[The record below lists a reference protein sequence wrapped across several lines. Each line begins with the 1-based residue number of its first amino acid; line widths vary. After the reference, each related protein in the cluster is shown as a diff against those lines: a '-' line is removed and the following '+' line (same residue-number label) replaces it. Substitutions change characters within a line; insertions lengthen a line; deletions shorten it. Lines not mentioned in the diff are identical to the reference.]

1 MSKLENG
8 QLRIIE
14 ELDYKKRE
22 GGEEDEKEKEYNNWK
37 KSERKEQGN
46 NIISNWTPK

>member
-8 QLRIIE
+8 QWRIIE

-22 GGEEDEKEKEYNNWK
+22 GCEEDEKEKEYNNWENQNVK
-37 KSERKEQGN
+37 NKV
-46 NIISNWTPK
+46 II